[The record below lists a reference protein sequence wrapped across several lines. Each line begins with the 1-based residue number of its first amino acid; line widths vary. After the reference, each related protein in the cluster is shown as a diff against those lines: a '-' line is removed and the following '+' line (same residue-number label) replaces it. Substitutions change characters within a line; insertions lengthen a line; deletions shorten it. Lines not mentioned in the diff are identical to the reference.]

1 MSITYTGFKYGRI
14 YNNNVTR
21 SDSPIN
27 GKVQYISPA
36 YDMTGR
42 DGHVI
47 VYNYRDPATLPKD
60 FWGSDYSERS
70 MKVILSDST
79 TWSGSSA
86 NNYNGARNSNIT
98 NTFTLPSNPSTLTVA
113 TTFDLDDFYIYD
125 KTAHEYI
132 FSGVNIDVSYSDALT
147 LLKRRAVLTGKE
159 QIPDVNVELPD
170 YWRLDFTTTE
180 ADEQI
185 RVGYYSL
192 NSSTFADLILDGTS
206 NKSLGVNGP
215 AAYVRIPTAGQHTM
229 YIKINL
235 PFTNSNYFFG
245 LQEHDYSY
253 VRIPYN
259 WDKATLLGNYNTPKI
274 QIDRM
279 DIMYPQLY
287 LKNNSYYWLSHIS
300 QLYVPNANLAWY
312 KAYAPTN
319 SVGYTKIADSI
330 KGANFIYTT
339 N

>member
-14 YNNNVTR
+14 RNHDVTR

-60 FWGSDYSERS
+60 FWNSDYSEQS

-79 TWSGSSA
+79 TWQGAAA

-98 NTFTLPSNPSTLTVA
+98 NTFTLPSNPSTLTVV

-125 KTAHEYI
+125 KTTHEYI

-159 QIPDVNVELPD
+159 QILDVNVELPD
-170 YWRLDFTTTE
+170 YWRFDFTTTE
-180 ADEQI
+180 VDEHVI
-185 RVGYYSL
+185 IGYYAFS
-192 NSSTFADLILDGTS
+192 SSTFADLILDGTS
-206 NKSLGVNGP
+206 NKSLAVNGSE
-215 AAYVRIPTAGQHTM
+215 AYVRIPTVGQHTM

-235 PFTNSNYFFG
+235 PFTNRYYNVRPQQRNF
-245 LQEHDYSY
+245 DY
-253 VRIPYN
+253 VRVPYN
-259 WDKATLLGNYNTPKI
+259 WTKVLYWSGNNQPKVNVTRLDIPVSNLGI
-274 QIDRM
+274 GS
-279 DIMYPQLY
+279 
-287 LKNNSYYWLSHIS
+287 NSYYWLWHVDT
-300 QLYVPNANLAWY
+300 LYVPKEDLLWY
-312 KAYAPTN
+312 KNY
-319 SVGYTKIADSI
+319 VGTQYTSYTQVCDSI
-330 KGANFIYTT
+330 KAANFIYTT
-339 N
+339 S